1 MAAPGTEHRKQWE
14 AVPMKK
20 KTSYRSEKSAYLM
33 ILPSYLIFF
42 IIILVPIGWTFGMSF
57 TDYNFKTFQ
66 FVGIKNYLAIF
77 QDELFL
83 KSILNTIWYSVLTII
98 PSMVLSLL
106 LAIFLNA
113 KIPGRG
119 IFRTIFYLPH
129 IPSMVAV
136 AMAWSYMYN
145 TQAGIINKALNAIG
159 ISSVGWL
166 SDGKI
171 AMISV
176 AIMSVW
182 ASLGY
187 YTLLNLS
194 GLQGIPSYLY
204 EAASIDGAT
213 GIQQFFYI
221 TIPSLRP
228 TTFFIFV
235 MACIASFEVFGQVY
249 IMTNGGPL
257 NSTTTIAHQVYL
269 NGFQYY
275 KMGYASAEAIIL
287 LVIILT
293 ITVINMKF
301 GGGSNDES

>member
-1 MAAPGTEHRKQWE
+1 
-14 AVPMKK
+14 MKK
-20 KTSYRSEKSAYLM
+20 KTSFRSEKSAYLM
-33 ILPSYLIFF
+33 ILPSYLIFL
-42 IIILVPIGWTFGMSF
+42 IIILIPIGWTFGMSF
-57 TDYNFKTFQ
+57 TDYNFKTFH
-66 FVGIKNYLAIF
+66 FVGIQNYLAIF
-77 QDELFL
+77 KDELFL
-83 KSILNTIWYSVLTII
+83 KSIVNTVWYSVLTII

-119 IFRTIFYLPH
+119 IFRTFFYLPH
-129 IPSMVAV
+129 ILSMVAV
-136 AMAWSYMYN
+136 AMAWSYLYN

-159 ISSVGWL
+159 IASVGWL
-166 SDGKI
+166 SDGKM

-194 GLQGIPSYLY
+194 GLQSIPAYLY
-204 EAASIDGAT
+204 EAAAIDGAT
-213 GIQQFFYI
+213 PIQQFFYI

-287 LVIILT
+287 LVIILAIT
-293 ITVINMKF
+293 IVNMKF
-301 GGGSNDES
+301 GGDSNDE

>member
-1 MAAPGTEHRKQWE
+1 
-14 AVPMKK
+14 MKR
-20 KTSYRSEKSAYLM
+20 KTSFRSEKSAYLM
-33 ILPSYLIFF
+33 ILPSYLIFLV
-42 IIILVPIGWTFGMSF
+42 IILVPIGWTFGMSF

-77 QDELFL
+77 KDELFL
-83 KSILNTIWYSVLTII
+83 KSIVNTIWYSVLTIV

-119 IFRTIFYLPH
+119 IFRTFFYLPH
-129 IPSMVAV
+129 ILSMVAV

-145 TQAGIINKALNAIG
+145 TQAGIINKALNGLG
-159 ISSVGWL
+159 IASVGWL

-194 GLQGIPSYLY
+194 GLQSIPGYLY
-204 EAASIDGAT
+204 EAAAIDGAT
-213 GIQQFFYI
+213 PIQQFFYI
-221 TIPSLRP
+221 TVPSLRP

-293 ITVINMKF
+293 ITIFNMKF
-301 GGGSNDES
+301 GGGSNDE

>member
-1 MAAPGTEHRKQWE
+1 ME
-14 AVPMKK
+14 KK
-20 KTSYRSEKSAYLM
+20 VKTSYRSEKMAYLM
-33 ILPSYLIFF
+33 ILPSYLVFTV
-42 IIILVPIGWTFGMSF
+42 IILIPIGWSFAMSF

-66 FVGIKNYLAIF
+66 FVGFQNYIAIF
-77 QDELFL
+77 KDELFL
-83 KSILNTIWYSVLTII
+83 KSIVNTVWYSVLTIL

-106 LAIFLNA
+106 LAVLLNTKIF
-113 KIPGRG
+113 GRG
-119 IFRTIFYLPH
+119 AFRTVFYLPH
-129 IPSMVAV
+129 ILSMVAV

-145 TQAGIINKALNAIG
+145 AQAGVINKALNEIG
-159 ISSVGWL
+159 LKSVGWL
-166 SDGKI
+166 SDSHI
-171 AMISV
+171 AMVSV

-187 YTLLNLS
+187 YTLLYLS
-194 GLQGIPSYLY
+194 GLQGIPGHLY

-249 IMTNGGPL
+249 ILTNGGPL
-257 NSTTTIAHQVYL
+257 NATTTIAHQVYL

-287 LVIILT
+287 LIIILT
-293 ITVINMKF
+293 ITIINMKF
-301 GGGSNDES
+301 GGDSTNE

>member
-1 MAAPGTEHRKQWE
+1 
-14 AVPMKK
+14 MKK
-20 KTSYRSEKSAYLM
+20 KVKTSYRSKKMAYLM
-33 ILPSYLIFF
+33 ILPSYLVFTT
-42 IIILVPIGWTFGMSF
+42 IILIPIGWSFAMSF

-66 FVGIKNYLAIF
+66 FVGFQNYIAIF
-77 QDELFL
+77 KDELFL
-83 KSILNTIWYSVLTII
+83 KSIVNTVWYSVLTIL

-106 LAIFLNA
+106 LAVLLNTKIF
-113 KIPGRG
+113 GRG
-119 IFRTIFYLPH
+119 AFRTVFYLPH
-129 IPSMVAV
+129 ILSMVAV

-145 TQAGIINKALNAIG
+145 AQAGVINKALNEIG
-159 ISSVGWL
+159 LNSVGWL
-166 SDGKI
+166 SDSHI

-187 YTLLNLS
+187 YTLLYLS
-194 GLQGIPSYLY
+194 GLQGIPGHLY

-249 IMTNGGPL
+249 ILTNGGPL
-257 NSTTTIAHQVYL
+257 NATTTIAHQVYL

-287 LVIILT
+287 LIIILT
-293 ITVINMKF
+293 ITIINMKF
-301 GGGSNDES
+301 GGDGTNE